1 MTKKTIILLLLFT
14 TAQTATSQQE
24 TYKVGDTLN
33 VFTVGGLKLRAETL
47 LSGRVLASMK
57 LGEKVVVQEVFQIEH
72 K

>member
-14 TAQTATSQQE
+14 TAKTATSQQE

-33 VFTVGGLKLRAETL
+33 VFTVGGLKLRAEAL
-47 LSGRVLASMK
+47 LSSRVLASMK